1 MPRIPDEVVRRVL
14 DRAKIED
21 VVEDCG
27 VDLRKAGVNLTGL
40 CPFHDDKNDG
50 NFIVRPSTIE
60 EKNHGNTYRCF
71 VCDAKGGPVQ
81 FLMAHER
88 LSFPDA
94 IRWLGKKY
102 NEPVDDIPL
111 NYTPPPPRPIPPP
124 PPTLE
129 MRREWV
135 RDLMKQDY
143 NRNIFTYWFGMLPWS
158 QQQRARMQ
166 QTLWMYCV
174 GCYKDGRVV
183 FWMIDHTGI
192 PRAAKLMRYE
202 TNGHRYKEKKG
213 EKNSTGWLYNQD
225 GYRDICK
232 PSEHTILKPLFGAH
246 LLKRYPQARVNIVES
261 EKTALVMA
269 NFYGAP
275 DKNLWLACG
284 GLKFLSIES
293 MQPLIDQKRDVWL
306 WPDKDGVVE
315 WEKLRDKLGY
325 DGIQI
330 YETFLRDWWKEE
342 DGPKADCADIT
353 IRMMSRPETAT
364 RNEQPKAEQ
373 DATAKIEDNV
383 LTLGANR
390 AKTSDPNPDDVTDE
404 EWQQHLDIMKAIGEW
419 KVEHPNDEPFI
430 DPIELQDPRVRMW
443 REILRQRYNFNK
455 TRNERTIH
463 TTD

>member
-1 MPRIPDEVVRRVL
+1 MPKIPDEVVRAVTEA
-14 DRAKIED
+14 AKIED
-21 VVEDCG
+21 VVKDIIGERRQDNPG
-27 VDLRKAGVNLTGL
+27 GLHKAGVNMTCL

-50 NFIVRPSTIE
+50 NLIIRPSTLSAQAVGR
-60 EKNHGNTYRCF
+60 NSYRCF

-81 FLMAHER
+81 FLMNAEKM
-88 LSFPDA
+88 SFPDA

-102 NEPVDDIPL
+102 NIPVDDVPV
-111 NYTPPPPRPIPPP
+111 NWTPPPPKPTPPP
-124 PPTLE
+124 PPPLE

-158 QQQRARMQ
+158 QEQRARMQ

-183 FWMIDHTGI
+183 FWQIDHTGI

-202 TNGHRYKEKKG
+202 TNGRRYREKKG

-232 PSEHTILKPLFGAH
+232 PDEHTILKPLFGAH

-269 NFYGAP
+269 NFYGQP

-284 GLKFLSIES
+284 GLRFLSLES
-293 MQPLIDQKRDVWL
+293 MQPLIDQKREVWL
-306 WPDKDGVVE
+306 WPDKDGLDE
-315 WEKLRDKLGY
+315 WVKLRDKLGY
-325 DGIQI
+325 DGIKI
-330 YETFLRDWWKEE
+330 YETFLTDWWKEE

-364 RNEQPKAEQ
+364 RNEQPKDEGKVKDTPQ
-373 DATAKIEDNV
+373 GESVGILPSD
-383 LTLGANR
+383 LGLIKQN
-390 AKTSDPNPDDVTDE
+390 T
-404 EWQQHLDIMKAIGEW
+404 
-419 KVEHPNDEPFI
+419 DEPFL
-430 DPIELQDPRVRMW
+430 DPDEYLDPRVHQW
-443 REILRQRYNFNK
+443 REILRRRYNFNK
-455 TRNERTIH
+455 TH
-463 TTD
+463 KQ

>member
-1 MPRIPDEVVRRVL
+1 MPKIPDEVVKRVI

-21 VVEDCG
+21 VVGEF
-27 VDLRKAGVNLTGL
+27 VDLRKAGVNLTGI
-40 CPFHDDKNDG
+40 CRFHDDKHDG
-50 NFIVRPSTIE
+50 NFIVRPSSIA

-71 VCDAKGGPVQ
+71 VCDHKGGPVQ
-81 FLMAHER
+81 FLMEHER

-111 NYTPPPPRPIPPP
+111 NYTPPPPKPTPPP
-124 PPTLE
+124 LPTLE

-158 QQQRARMQ
+158 QEQRARMQ

-183 FWMIDHTGI
+183 FWQIDHTGI

-225 GYRDICK
+225 GYRDVCQ

-269 NFYGAP
+269 NFYGNP

-284 GLKFLSIES
+284 GLKFLSIEAI
-293 MQPLIDQKRDVWL
+293 QPLIDQKRDVWL
-306 WPDKDGVVE
+306 WPDKDGLDE
-315 WEKLRDKLGY
+315 WVKLRDKLGY
-325 DGIQI
+325 DGIKI
-330 YETFLRDWWKEE
+330 YETFLTDWWKEE

-373 DATAKIEDNV
+373 DATAKIEDDV
-383 LTLGANR
+383 LPLG
-390 AKTSDPNPDDVTDE
+390 TSTALGLI
-404 EWQQHLDIMKAIGEW
+404 EW
-419 KVEHPNDEPFI
+419 NTDEPFL
-430 DPIELQDPRVRMW
+430 DPDEYLDPRVHQW
-443 REILRQRYNFNK
+443 RDILRRRYNFNK
-455 TRNERTIH
+455 RQQQ
-463 TTD
+463 